1 MFLVTNVRS
10 LQSEAKSSCSETLLV
25 KPNLFA
31 DNSQATISENESS
44 KTKVQKQPHRESKLK
59 AKTAMSKPED
69 NFSSGS
75 ETEDESNA
83 TKENQENLE
92 KEPIKLGPQ
101 KYGCPFCSKIMPIPA
116 QMKAHILI
124 HTGDQPFK
132 CDVCGKAFNRKVNLK
147 RHTMIHTGEKPFS
160 CSKCEKRFVQKAHLQ
175 LHLKNY
181 HAKQ

>member
-1 MFLVTNVRS
+1 MHSQTKAHRQPLR
-10 LQSEAKSSCSETLLV
+10 EAKNAANRNIAETAMLEPGDDFSSESDIEDVSNPSE
-25 KPNLFA
+25 
-31 DNSQATISENESS
+31 DED
-44 KTKVQKQPHRESKLK
+44 KTK
-59 AKTAMSKPED
+59 
-69 NFSSGS
+69 
-75 ETEDESNA
+75 
-83 TKENQENLE
+83 TKN
-92 KEPIKLGPQ
+92 EPIKLGPM